1 MARITVEDCLRQ
13 VPSRFKLI
21 HLAIQRVKQ
30 LRKGAK
36 PMVKC
41 DNKEIVVALR
51 EIAAGKVSFEN
62 IEQLS
67 KEVEEFPLADLIDLG
82 KLPGE
87 KQP

>member
-1 MARITVEDCLRQ
+1 MARITVEDCLQRI
-13 VPSRFKLI
+13 PSRFKLI
-21 HLAIQRVKQ
+21 HLAIKRIKQ

-36 PMVKC
+36 PLVEC
-41 DNKEIVVALR
+41 DNKEIVTALR

-62 IEQLS
+62 IEELG

>member
-1 MARITVEDCLRQ
+1 MARVTVEDCLHR
-13 VPSRFKLI
+13 VPSRFRLI
-21 HLAIQRVKQ
+21 HLAIQRIKQ

-36 PMVKC
+36 PLVEC
-41 DNKEIVVALR
+41 ENKEIVTVLR

-62 IEQLS
+62 IEELG